1 MLSSLKIENVAV
13 IEKAEILFGRGLNIL
28 TGETGA
34 GKSIVIDSINA
45 ILGERTSRE
54 LVRDGAEKAKV
65 TAFFEDVPESIQ
77 KKLEEYDIEC
87 NDDNSLLISRI
98 ITLDG
103 RNTCKINGH
112 AVTVTMLKNIGRE
125 LITICGQHDSQ
136 HLLVKEKH
144 LGYIDSIADCQE
156 YFDSYSEV
164 FSEIKSLRR
173 QLKSLLNDE
182 SDKERRLE
190 YLEFQINELRN
201 ADIKIGEKE
210 ALTEEKKKY
219 QNKEKILNS
228 LNLCHSILNGNGE
241 LSGVLADTDALL
253 TFLKDLSQFDSRFS
267 GTAETLAELKYAL
280 DDCSDDVTDCLGEI
294 EDNDID
300 INSIEERLD
309 ILYRLSKKYGET
321 EEKMLEYLEKIS
333 QEYDDITLGDEKT
346 ELLQERYDELS
357 EDLFNKGCIL
367 SDCRKQ
373 AASVFEEK
381 VTEDL
386 HYLDMSGATFTT
398 EFRDAPATVTGI
410 DDVEFLFTANPGQE
424 PKPLAKIASG
434 GELSRVML
442 AIRCTLSDSDD
453 ISSMV
458 FDEIDTGVSGR
469 AALKIAYKLHE
480 LSKNK
485 QVLCVTHLAQIAA
498 YADNHLY
505 IEKTTEEGRT
515 YTKVT
520 ELSLDDRIHEI
531 ARIIGGDIITQTTL
545 DSAKEMIDFAK
556 DETNSV

>member
-54 LVRDGAEKAKV
+54 LVRDGADKAKV
-65 TAFFEDVPESIQ
+65 TAVFDNVPSSVLQ
-77 KKLEEYDIEC
+77 KLDEYDIEC
-87 NDDNSLLISRI
+87 DDNGLLISRVI
-98 ITLDG
+98 SLDG
-103 RNTCKINGH
+103 RNICKINGQT
-112 AVTVTMLKNIGRE
+112 VTVSMLKTIGRD

-136 HLLVKEKH
+136 HLLLKEKH
-144 LGYIDSIADCQE
+144 LDYIDSIADCSE

-164 FSEIKSLRR
+164 FTQIKAVRK
-173 QLKSLLNDE
+173 QLKSLIKNED
-182 SDKERRLE
+182 DKERKLE
-190 YLEFQINELRN
+190 YLKFQIDELTA
-201 ADIKIGEKE
+201 ADIKAGEKN
-210 ALTEEKKKY
+210 ALAEEKKKH
-219 QNKEKILNS
+219 QNREKIIRN
-228 LNLCHSILNGNGE
+228 LNLCQNILIGDSE
-241 LSGVLADTDALL
+241 MSGILTNIDALIAS
-253 TFLKDLSQFDSRFS
+253 LKDLASFDNRFS
-267 GTAETLAELKYAL
+267 GSAEAISELKYIL
-280 DDCSDDVTDCLGEI
+280 EDCNGNINDSIDEI
-294 EDNDID
+294 EDNNID
-300 INSIEERLD
+300 INAIEERLD

-321 EEKMLEYLEKIS
+321 EEEMLSYLEKIT
-333 QEYDDITLGDEKT
+333 QEYEDITLGDEKA
-346 ELLQERYDELS
+346 ELLQEKFDELS
-357 EDLFNKGCIL
+357 EELFNKGCIL

-373 AASVFEEK
+373 AASDFELK
-381 VTEDL
+381 VTDDL
-386 HYLDMSGATFTT
+386 HYLDMPGASFTA
-398 EFRDAPATVTGI
+398 EFTDAPATITGI
-410 DDVEFLFTANPGQE
+410 DDVEFLFSANPGQE
-424 PKPLAKIASG
+424 PKPLIKIASG

-442 AIRCTLSDSDD
+442 AIRCVLSDSDE

-480 LSKNK
+480 LSKSK

-505 IEKTTEEGRT
+505 IEKTVEEGRT
-515 YTKVT
+515 FTKVT
-520 ELSLDDRIHEI
+520 ELTLTDRIREI

-556 DETNSV
+556 DETNSF

>member
-164 FSEIKSLRR
+164 FSEIKSIRR

-201 ADIKIGEKE
+201 ADIKIG
-210 ALTEEKKKY
+210 A
-219 QNKEKILNS
+219 
-228 LNLCHSILNGNGE
+228 
-241 LSGVLADTDALL
+241 V
-253 TFLKDLSQFDSRFS
+253 
-267 GTAETLAELKYAL
+267 
-280 DDCSDDVTDCLGEI
+280 
-294 EDNDID
+294 
-300 INSIEERLD
+300 
-309 ILYRLSKKYGET
+309 
-321 EEKMLEYLEKIS
+321 
-333 QEYDDITLGDEKT
+333 
-346 ELLQERYDELS
+346 
-357 EDLFNKGCIL
+357 
-367 SDCRKQ
+367 
-373 AASVFEEK
+373 
-381 VTEDL
+381 
-386 HYLDMSGATFTT
+386 
-398 EFRDAPATVTGI
+398 
-410 DDVEFLFTANPGQE
+410 
-424 PKPLAKIASG
+424 AK
-434 GELSRVML
+434 
-442 AIRCTLSDSDD
+442 
-453 ISSMV
+453 
-458 FDEIDTGVSGR
+458 
-469 AALKIAYKLHE
+469 
-480 LSKNK
+480 
-485 QVLCVTHLAQIAA
+485 
-498 YADNHLY
+498 
-505 IEKTTEEGRT
+505 
-515 YTKVT
+515 
-520 ELSLDDRIHEI
+520 
-531 ARIIGGDIITQTTL
+531 
-545 DSAKEMIDFAK
+545 
-556 DETNSV
+556 

>member
-54 LVRDGAEKAKV
+54 LIRDGADKAKV
-65 TAFFEDVPESIQ
+65 TAFFEDVPASVLE
-77 KKLEEYDIEC
+77 KLKEYDIDC
-87 NDDNSLLISRI
+87 DGDDLLLISRV

-103 RNTCKINGH
+103 RNSCKINGH
-112 AVTVTMLKNIGRE
+112 SVTVTMLKSIGRD

-156 YFDSYSEV
+156 YFDSYFEV
-164 FSEIKSLRR
+164 FSEIKDVRK
-173 QLKSLLNDE
+173 QLKSLLIDE

-190 YLEFQINELRN
+190 YLKFQIDELCN

-210 ALTEEKKKY
+210 ALNEEKKKY
-219 QNKEKILNS
+219 QNKERILAS
-228 LNLCHSILNGNGE
+228 LNLCHGILNGDGE
-241 LSGVLADTDALL
+241 VSGIISDIDALISA
-253 TFLKDLSQFDSRFS
+253 LKELSQFDSRLS
-267 GTAETLAELKYAL
+267 ESARTIAELRYSL
-280 DDCSDDVTDCLGEI
+280 DDCRDSVNDCLCDA

-300 INSIEERLD
+300 INSVEERLD

-321 EEKMLEYLEKIS
+321 EEEMLSYLDKITKEYE
-333 QEYDDITLGDEKT
+333 DITLGDERAQ
-346 ELLQERYDELS
+346 LLQEKYDDLS
-357 EDLFNKGCIL
+357 EDLFNKGCVL

-373 AASVFEEK
+373 TASVFEKK
-381 VTEDL
+381 VTDDL
-386 HYLDMSGATFTT
+386 HYLDMPGAAFTA
-398 EFRDAPATVTGI
+398 EFRDAPATQTGI
-410 DDVEFLFTANPGQE
+410 DDVEFLFTANPGQD

-442 AIRCTLSDSDD
+442 AIRCVLSDSDE

-505 IEKTTEEGRT
+505 IEKTVEEGRT

-520 ELSLDDRIHEI
+520 DLNHSERVREI

-545 DSAKEMIDFAK
+545 KSAEEMIEFAK
-556 DETNSV
+556 DDTNSL

>member
-54 LVRDGAEKAKV
+54 LVRDGADKAKV
-65 TAFFEDVPESIQ
+65 TAVFDDVPPSVLQ
-77 KKLEEYDIEC
+77 KLEEYDIDC
-87 NDDNSLLISRI
+87 DDSSFLISRVI
-98 ITLDG
+98 SLDG
-103 RNTCKINGH
+103 RNICKINGQT
-112 AVTVTMLKNIGRE
+112 VTVSMLKTIGRD

-136 HLLVKEKH
+136 HLLLKEKH
-144 LGYIDSIADCQE
+144 LDYIDSIADCGE
-156 YFDSYSEV
+156 YFDAYSEV
-164 FSEIKSLRR
+164 FSEIKAVRK
-173 QLKSLLNDE
+173 QLKSLIKNED
-182 SDKERRLE
+182 DKERKLE
-190 YLEFQINELRN
+190 YLKFQIDELSN
-201 ADIKIGEKE
+201 ANIKIGERE
-210 ALTEEKKKY
+210 TLTEEKKKY
-219 QNKEKILNS
+219 QNKEKILQ
-228 LNLCHSILNGNGE
+228 NLELCRNILIGDGDSAGILSSI
-241 LSGVLADTDALL
+241 DAL
-253 TFLKDLSQFDSRFS
+253 TSSLKDLSLFDSRFLS
-267 GTAETLAELKYAL
+267 SVNSINELKYAL
-280 DDCSDDVTDCLGEI
+280 DDCSGDINSSLNEI

-300 INSIEERLD
+300 INAIEERLD
-309 ILYRLSKKYGET
+309 VLYRLSKKYGET
-321 EEKMLEYLEKIS
+321 EEEMLSYLDKIT
-333 QEYDDITLGDEKT
+333 QEYDDINLGDEKA
-346 ELLQERYDELS
+346 ELLQEKYDELS
-357 EDLFNKGCIL
+357 EDLFNKGCFL

-386 HYLDMSGATFTT
+386 HYLDMPGVAFTA
-398 EFRDAPATVTGI
+398 EFSDAPATVTGI

-424 PKPLAKIASG
+424 PKPLIKIASG

-442 AIRCTLSDSDD
+442 AIRCVLSDSDD

-498 YADNHLY
+498 YADNHLF
-505 IEKTTEEGRT
+505 IEKTVEEGRT
-515 YTKVT
+515 YTRVT
-520 ELSLDDRIHEI
+520 ELSLDDRIREI

-545 DSAKEMIDFAK
+545 SSAKEMIEFAK
-556 DETNSV
+556 DEINSL

>member
-54 LVRDGAEKAKV
+54 LIRDGADKAKV
-65 TAFFEDVPESIQ
+65 TAFFEDVPLSVLE
-77 KKLEEYDIEC
+77 KLREYDIDCE
-87 NDDNSLLISRI
+87 DDNSLLISRV
-98 ITLDG
+98 ITFDG
-103 RNTCKINGH
+103 RNSCKINGH
-112 AVTVTMLKNIGRE
+112 SVTVTMLKNIGRD

-136 HLLVKEKH
+136 HLLIKEKH

-156 YFDSYSEV
+156 YFDSYTEV
-164 FSEIKSLRR
+164 FSEIKAVRKQLR
-173 QLKSLLNDE
+173 SLLSDE

-190 YLEFQINELRN
+190 YLEFQINELTN
-201 ADIKIGEKE
+201 ANIKPGEKE
-210 ALTEEKKKY
+210 TLTEEKKKY
-219 QNKEKILNS
+219 QNKEKILAS
-228 LNLCHSILNGNGE
+228 LNLCRSILNGDGDMPGI
-241 LSGVLADTDALL
+241 LSDIDAL
-253 TFLKDLSQFDSRFS
+253 TASLKELSQFDSRFS
-267 GTAETLAELKYAL
+267 DSAEAVSELKYAL
-280 DDCSDDVTDCLGEI
+280 DDCSDNISDCLSDT

-300 INSIEERLD
+300 INAVEERLD

-321 EEKMLEYLEKIS
+321 EEEMLDYLDRIS
-333 QEYDDITLGDEKT
+333 QEYEDITLGDEKAQI
-346 ELLQERYDELS
+346 LQEKYDDLS
-357 EDLFNKGCIL
+357 EDLFNKGCYL

-381 VTEDL
+381 VTDDL
-386 HYLDMSGATFTT
+386 HYLDMPGAAFTA
-398 EFRDAPATVTGI
+398 EFKDAPATQTGI

-442 AIRCTLSDSDD
+442 AIRCVLSDSDE

-505 IEKTTEEGRT
+505 IEKTVEEGRT

-520 ELSLDDRIHEI
+520 ELSHNERVREI

-545 DSAKEMIDFAK
+545 KSAEEMIEFAK
-556 DETNSV
+556 DDTNSF